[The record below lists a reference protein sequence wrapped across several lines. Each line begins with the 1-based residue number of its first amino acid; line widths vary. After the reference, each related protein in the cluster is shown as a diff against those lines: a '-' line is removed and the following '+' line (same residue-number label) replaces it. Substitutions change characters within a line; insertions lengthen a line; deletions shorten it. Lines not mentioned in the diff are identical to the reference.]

1 MTSDR
6 AHSWTPLTTIRPN
19 FDYGSG
25 GGDVELV
32 NAFTKTRY
40 TLSRQTAQ
48 ALIWETE
55 EVGRAGR
62 VVDFFTREGLL
73 DGEGLSQT
81 TARGL
86 HHWLERGW
94 DPSVE
99 FYLWTRDLDFI
110 DQPSGDNFEEVRDQ
124 LLATLDAQTGV
135 SRPEPRACVDP
146 IEPGPPAP
154 LPVDPLGEVLKRRMS
169 NPKPRSRPLKEALLC
184 SLLWHG
190 LAPIRYP
197 GDDLESYDA
206 LINLGRLYEIFFIA
220 HDVRGLAPG
229 AYYYDTNRHEFEL
242 VRLGALR
249 AETELS
255 IIGQHHAR
263 TAACTF
269 VVAADFRLTQWQY
282 RHNRTLRAFYV
293 DAGKIVQHLILIA
306 TAHRLSTAMS
316 AAINDSKICE
326 LLKMDPENEQAFFTL
341 SVG

>member
-1 MTSDR
+1 MAKVSRKLLPEDFTIGSSEDGILPSSSIFGREISISSTSR
-6 AHSWTPLTTIRPN
+6 VATTSRRFATSCSRHSTRR
-19 FDYGSG
+19 
-25 GGDVELV
+25 LV
-32 NAFTKTRY
+32 
-40 TLSRQTAQ
+40 S
-48 ALIWETE
+48 
-55 EVGRAGR
+55 
-62 VVDFFTREGLL
+62 
-73 DGEGLSQT
+73 
-81 TARGL
+81 
-86 HHWLERGW
+86 
-94 DPSVE
+94 
-99 FYLWTRDLDFI
+99 RDLN
-110 DQPSGDNFEEVRDQ
+110 QEHASTR
-124 LLATLDAQTGV
+124 
-135 SRPEPRACVDP
+135 S
-146 IEPGPPAP
+146 
-154 LPVDPLGEVLKRRMS
+154 KRMS